1 MEKEERINY
10 LSCILPPKENKEL
23 DWRGKYIM
31 ASNFGAYCVLFD
43 EDVVFESFLPIFFR
57 FSFDPV
63 AKVAETV
70 SLALAK
76 LMKSLSSNMGR
87 IEQIVK
93 LIKKYFFYSKTY
105 KRRQLF
111 VFMCSSLI
119 HEDFATF
126 DLFFKRDL
134 LSLVDDKVITVRM
147 TLVRILTAQNI
158 EDKDI
163 SQALSK
169 LAKDKCGD
177 IRELV
182 ASHDKVR
189 SESVA
194 IKYEG

>member
-1 MEKEERINY
+1 MEKEDRKNY
-10 LSCILPPKENKEL
+10 LSCIVPPKENKEL
-23 DWRGKYIM
+23 DWRGKYIL
-31 ASNFGAYCVLFD
+31 ALNFGAYCMLFD

-70 SLALAK
+70 SLGLAK
-76 LMKSLSSNMGR
+76 LMKSLSSNMSR

-93 LIKKYFFYSKTY
+93 LIRKYFFESKTY

-111 VFMCSSLI
+111 VMMCSSLI
-119 HEDFATF
+119 QEDFASF
-126 DLFFKRDL
+126 DQFFKRDL
-134 LSLVDDKVITVRM
+134 LTLVNDKVITVRM

-163 SQALSK
+163 SVALSK

-182 ASHDKVR
+182 ALHAKVR

-194 IKYEG
+194 I